1 MIPTPRWPDEC
12 RRENFGPARWPVRFG
27 EERNICP
34 FGFTTSRRNLAWR
47 TRQFSPKPSHWA
59 LPPPRSPPVRSIRSA
74 PSTLKS
80 NSAWTTPSWP
90 PNSPR
95 HRRPRQ
101 KPRPANPLSSLKRRR
116 RNRQNRR
123 SKQNRRRSLKHPNRL
138 RHLQNRRD
146 QRLAKKSGSFNCPHA
161 RRAWVTKPVRSNI
174 RRRVKARRKKRN
186 PDKLTV
192 QPPVVKRRLHRAKP
206 PNPPRHSP
214 NLSRL
219 QPAKSSSSNRRLLCV
234 NSPRNSSRGRSRSL
248 PI

>member
-1 MIPTPRWPDEC
+1 METQVQERTTVERQMFTARFSRSVLLSPQTKHLEFTVEGLEEFYFVPGQFVSIKQPRPD
-12 RRENFGPARWPVRFG
+12 GK
-27 EERNICP
+27 
-34 FGFTTSRRNLAWR
+34 TH
-47 TRQFSPKPSHWA
+47 TRAYSIAS
-59 LPPPRSPPVRSIRSA
+59 PPRLNA
-74 PSTLKS
+74 
-80 NSAWTTPSWP
+80 TPSSP

-95 HRRPRQ
+95 HRRPCQ

-123 SKQNRRRSLKHPNRL
+123 SKKNRRRSLKHPNRH
-138 RHLQNRRD
+138 RPNRLD
-146 QRLAKKSGSFNCPHA
+146 QRLAKKSGSFNYRHA
-161 RRAWVTKPVRSNI
+161 RRRALATKQVRSNF

-206 PNPPRHSP
+206 PNPPRRSP

-219 QPAKSSSSNRRLLCV
+219 RPAKSSSSNHRLSCA
-234 NSPRNSSRGRSRSL
+234 NSPRNSSRSRSRSS